1 LNRND
6 RSFEELD
13 PDTRILI
20 HDAIQ
25 QKLEK
30 STSVQERAAAFR
42 ALGWIGDTRPGV
54 GLTPDGI
61 PDILWSKPIPASD
74 FIMGGDPDALKS
86 WDGLVQSIEHE
97 YFVSRYLV
105 TVAQYHAFIKDGGYT
120 ERWWQC
126 WTHDGWEWK
135 QRMKKVCPYAW
146 NNPRW
151 AVPNHP
157 VIGVTWYEAFAFS
170 RWLDAKLR
178 SISTMPD
185 SHLEIR
191 LPTEAEWEKCARG
204 PEGRLYP
211 WGNEFQPELA
221 NVRETS
227 GVNRTSAVG
236 LFGERAASIYGIEDL
251 AGNVWEWCLS
261 QWREQYQPEDFI
273 SLTGDKP
280 RSSRGGSW
288 FHGSKH
294 ARAASRFWY
303 RPGVADFCWG
313 FRVCA
318 SGPVKFA
325 TT

>member
-1 LNRND
+1 
-6 RSFEELD
+6 
-13 PDTRILI
+13 
-20 HDAIQ
+20 
-25 QKLEK
+25 
-30 STSVQERAAAFR
+30 
-42 ALGWIGDTRPGV
+42 
-54 GLTPDGI
+54 
-61 PDILWSKPIPASD
+61 
-74 FIMGGDPDALKS
+74 
-86 WDGLVQSIEHE
+86 
-97 YFVSRYLV
+97 
-105 TVAQYHAFIKDGGYT
+105 
-120 ERWWQC
+120 
-126 WTHDGWEWK
+126 
-135 QRMKKVCPYAW
+135 
-146 NNPRW
+146 
-151 AVPNHP
+151 
-157 VIGVTWYEAFAFS
+157 
-170 RWLDAKLR
+170 
-178 SISTMPD
+178 MPD